1 MLLGVPIYV
10 AAAAG
15 LVVGSLPL
23 LAWSLAGVRVR
34 RTPLPENAA
43 ELPIDQ
49 RQALL
54 RTRPFDRIIL
64 PTMKALGRGV
74 RRISPA
80 GWIEALDRR
89 VRIAGSPGFWT
100 LERALAMKMVLG
112 IVGVI
117 GGFQWGGGLLFGS
130 AITGLLVGGFG
141 YVLPDLLLW
150 SRGKERQ
157 EIIQRE
163 LPDTLDQLT
172 ISVEAGLG
180 FDAALTRVASTGQ
193 GPLAEELR
201 RLLGEVK
208 VGVPRGEALR
218 HLLDRTD
225 VQELRH
231 FVLALQQAEEYG
243 LPVAR
248 VLRIQSSELRVKRR
262 QRAEEQAMKIPVK
275 IVFPLVLCIFPA
287 LFVVLLGPAVIRVM
301 RTLF

>member
-10 AAAAG
+10 LAASA
-15 LVVGSLPL
+15 LVVASFPL
-23 LAWSLAGVRVR
+23 LAYSVAGIRKK
-34 RTPLPENAA
+34 PLPQSAA
-43 ELPIDQ
+43 EVPVDQ

-54 RTRPFDRIIL
+54 RTGPLDRVIL
-64 PTMKALGRGV
+64 PTIRALGRGV

-80 GWIEALDRR
+80 GWIESLDRR
-89 VRIAGSPGFWT
+89 IRLAGSPRTWT
-100 LERALAMKMVLG
+100 LERALAFKMVLG
-112 IVGVI
+112 IAGIISGV
-117 GGFQWGGGLLFGS
+117 QWGGGLALGGMMTS
-130 AITGLLVGGFG
+130 LLAGAFG
-141 YVLPDLLLW
+141 YTLPDLLLW
-150 SRGKERQ
+150 SRGRERQ
-157 EIIQRE
+157 GLIQKE
-163 LPDTLDQLT
+163 LPDTMDQLT

-193 GPLAEELR
+193 GPLAEELQ
-201 RLLGEVK
+201 RLLGEIK
-208 VGVPRGEALR
+208 VGVPRREALR

-248 VLRIQSSELRVKRR
+248 VLRVQSAELRVKRR

>member
-1 MLLGVPIYV
+1 MLGVPIYV
-10 AAAAG
+10 FAASA
-15 LVVGSLPL
+15 LVVAAFPL
-23 LAWSLAGVRVR
+23 LAYSVAGMRKK
-34 RTPLPENAA
+34 PLPETAM
-43 ELPIDQ
+43 EIPLDQ

-54 RTRPFDRIIL
+54 RTGPLDRVIL
-64 PTMKALGRGV
+64 PTVKALGRGV

-80 GWIEALDRR
+80 GWIDALDRR
-89 VRIAGSPGFWT
+89 IRLAGSPRTWT
-100 LERALAMKMVLG
+100 LERTLAVKMVFG
-112 IVGVI
+112 I
-117 GGFQWGGGLLFGS
+117 GGLIGAMQWGGGLVPGGVL
-130 AITGLLVGGFG
+130 TGVIGGAFG
-141 YVLPDLLLW
+141 YALPDLLLW
-150 SRGKERQ
+150 SRGRERQ
-157 EIIQRE
+157 GLIQKE
-163 LPDTLDQLT
+163 LPDTMDQLT

-180 FDAALTRVASTGQ
+180 FDAAMTRVASTGQ
-193 GPLAEELR
+193 GPLAEELTR
-201 RLLGEVK
+201 MLGEIK
-208 VGVPRGEALR
+208 VGVPRRESLR

-248 VLRIQSSELRVKRR
+248 VLRVQSAELRIKRR

>member
-1 MLLGVPIYV
+1 
-10 AAAAG
+10 
-15 LVVGSLPL
+15 
-23 LAWSLAGVRVR
+23 
-34 RTPLPENAA
+34 
-43 ELPIDQ
+43 
-49 RQALL
+49 
-54 RTRPFDRIIL
+54 
-64 PTMKALGRGV
+64 
-74 RRISPA
+74 
-80 GWIEALDRR
+80 
-89 VRIAGSPGFWT
+89 
-100 LERALAMKMVLG
+100 
-112 IVGVI
+112 
-117 GGFQWGGGLLFGS
+117 LFGS
-130 AITGLLVGGFG
+130 VITGLLAGGFG

-287 LFVVLLGPAVIRVM
+287 LFVVLLGPAMIRVM

>member
-1 MLLGVPIYV
+1 MMLGVPIYV
-10 AAAAG
+10 LAASA
-15 LVVGSLPL
+15 LVVASLPL
-23 LAWSLAGVRVR
+23 LAYSVAGTRKK
-34 RTPLPENAA
+34 PLPETAA
-43 ELPIDQ
+43 ELPLDQ
-49 RQALL
+49 REALL
-54 RTRPFDRIIL
+54 RTGPLDRVIL
-64 PTMKALGRGV
+64 PTIKGLGRGV

-80 GWIEALDRR
+80 GWIDSTDRR
-89 VRIAGSPGFWT
+89 IRLAGSPRTWT
-100 LERALAMKMVLG
+100 LERTLAVKMILAIFG
-112 IVGVI
+112 II
-117 GGFQWGGGLLFGS
+117 GGTTWGGGLVASGMLTGVLAGLFGY
-130 AITGLLVGGFG
+130 A
-141 YVLPDLLLW
+141 LPDLLLW

-157 EIIQRE
+157 AAIQKE
-163 LPDTLDQLT
+163 LPDTMDQLT

-180 FDAALTRVASTGQ
+180 FDAAMTRVASTGQ

-201 RLLGEVK
+201 RMLGEVK
-208 VGVPRGEALR
+208 VGVPRKEALR

-231 FVLALQQAEEYG
+231 FVLALQQAEDYG

-248 VLRIQSSELRVKRR
+248 VLRVQSSELRVKRR

>member
-10 AAAAG
+10 FAASA
-15 LVVGSLPL
+15 LVVASFPL
-23 LAWSLAGVRVR
+23 LAYSVAGIRKK
-34 RTPLPENAA
+34 PLPQSAA
-43 ELPIDQ
+43 EVPVDQ

-54 RTRPFDRIIL
+54 RTGPLDRVIL
-64 PTMKALGRGV
+64 PTIRALGRGV

-80 GWIEALDRR
+80 GWIESLDRR
-89 VRIAGSPGFWT
+89 IRLAGSPRTWT
-100 LERALAMKMVLG
+100 LERALAFKMVLG
-112 IVGVI
+112 IAGIISGV
-117 GGFQWGGGLLFGS
+117 QWGGGLALGGMMTS
-130 AITGLLVGGFG
+130 LLAGAFG
-141 YVLPDLLLW
+141 YTLPDLLLW
-150 SRGKERQ
+150 SRGRERQ
-157 EIIQRE
+157 GLIQKE
-163 LPDTLDQLT
+163 LPDTMDQLT

-193 GPLAEELR
+193 GPLAEELQ
-201 RLLGEVK
+201 RLLGEIK
-208 VGVPRGEALR
+208 VGVPRREALR

-248 VLRIQSSELRVKRR
+248 VLRVQSAELRVKRR

>member
-1 MLLGVPIYV
+1 MLFDVPIYV
-10 AAAAG
+10 VAASA
-15 LVVGSLPL
+15 LVVGSFPV
-23 LAWSLAGVRVR
+23 LAYSLAGIRK
-34 RTPLPENAA
+34 RTPLPETAA

-54 RTRPFDRIIL
+54 RTGPLDRVIL
-64 PTMKALGRGV
+64 PTIRFLGRGV

-80 GWIEALDRR
+80 GWVEALNRR
-89 VRIAGSPGFWT
+89 IRIAGSPALWT

-112 IVGVI
+112 I
-117 GGFQWGGGLLFGS
+117 GGLISGLQWTGGLFGS
-130 AITGLLVGGFG
+130 VLTTVLAGAFG
-141 YVLPDLLLW
+141 YGLPDLLLW

-157 EIIQRE
+157 GLIQKE
-163 LPDTLDQLT
+163 LPDTMDQLT

-180 FDAALTRVASTGQ
+180 FDAALARVASTGQ

-201 RLLGEVK
+201 RLIGEVK
-208 VGVPRGEALR
+208 VGVPRREALR

-248 VLRIQSSELRVKRR
+248 VLRVQSTELRVKRR

-287 LFVVLLGPAVIRVM
+287 LFVVLLGPAMIRVM

>member
-1 MLLGVPIYV
+1 MLLGMPLYV
-10 AAAAG
+10 FAAAG
-15 LVVGSLPL
+15 LVVASFPL
-23 LAWSLAGVRVR
+23 LAYSVAGIRKK
-34 RTPLPENAA
+34 PLPESAV
-43 ELPIDQ
+43 EVPVDQ

-54 RTRPFDRIIL
+54 RTGPLDRVIL
-64 PTMKALGRGV
+64 PTIRALGRGV

-80 GWIEALDRR
+80 GWIESLDRR
-89 VRIAGSPGFWT
+89 IRLAGSPRTWT
-100 LERALAMKMVLG
+100 LERALAFKMVFG
-112 IVGVI
+112 IAGII
-117 GGFQWGGGLLFGS
+117 GGMQWGGGLALGGMMIGLF
-130 AITGLLVGGFG
+130 TGAFG
-141 YVLPDLLLW
+141 YTLPDLLLW
-150 SRGKERQ
+150 ARGRERQ
-157 EIIQRE
+157 GLIQKE
-163 LPDTLDQLT
+163 LPDTMDQLT

-193 GPLAEELR
+193 GPLAEELQ
-201 RLLGEVK
+201 RLLGEIK
-208 VGVPRGEALR
+208 VGVPRREALR

-248 VLRIQSSELRVKRR
+248 VLRVQSAELRIKRR

>member
-1 MLLGVPIYV
+1 MVLGVPIYV
-10 AAAAG
+10 FAASA
-15 LVVGSLPL
+15 LVVAAFPL
-23 LAWSLAGVRVR
+23 LAYSVAGMRKK
-34 RTPLPENAA
+34 PLPEMAS
-43 ELPIDQ
+43 EVPLDQ

-54 RTRPFDRIIL
+54 RTGPLDRVII

-74 RRISPA
+74 RRISPV
-80 GWIEALDRR
+80 GWIESLDRR
-89 VRIAGSPGFWT
+89 IRLAGSPRTWT
-100 LERALAMKMVLG
+100 LERALAMKMIFG
-112 IVGVI
+112 IAGII
-117 GGFQWGGGLLFGS
+117 GGLQWGGGLALGGMM
-130 AITGLLVGGFG
+130 TGMLAGAFG
-141 YVLPDLLLW
+141 YTLPDLLLW

-157 EIIQRE
+157 GIIQKE
-163 LPDTLDQLT
+163 LPDTMDQLT

-180 FDAALTRVASTGQ
+180 FDAAMTRVASTGQ

-201 RLLGEVK
+201 RMLGEIK
-208 VGVPRGEALR
+208 VGVPRREALR

-248 VLRIQSSELRVKRR
+248 VLRVQAGELRVKRR

>member
-1 MLLGVPIYV
+1 MVFGVPIYV
-10 AAAAG
+10 VAASA
-15 LVVGSLPL
+15 LVVASFPL
-23 LAWSLAGVRVR
+23 LLWSVAGMRKQ
-34 RTPLPENAA
+34 PLPETAA
-43 ELPIDQ
+43 EVPVDQ

-54 RTRPFDRIIL
+54 RTGPLDRVIL
-64 PTMKALGRGV
+64 PTMKAMGRGV

-80 GWIEALDRR
+80 GWITALDRR
-89 VRIAGSPGFWT
+89 IRLAGSPRTWT
-100 LERALAMKMVLG
+100 LERALAAKMVLG
-112 IVGVI
+112 IVGSI
-117 GGFQWGGGLLFGS
+117 GGIQWGGGAVTGGLM
-130 AITGLLVGGFG
+130 TGLLAGAFG
-141 YVLPDLLLW
+141 YTLPDLLLW
-150 SRGKERQ
+150 SRGRERQ
-157 EIIQRE
+157 SLIQKE
-163 LPDTLDQLT
+163 LPDTMDQLT

-180 FDAALTRVASTGQ
+180 FDAALARVASTGR

-201 RLLGEVK
+201 RLLGEIK
-208 VGVPRGEALR
+208 VGVPRREALR
-218 HLLDRTD
+218 HLLDRTE

-248 VLRIQSSELRVKRR
+248 VLRVQSAELRIKRR

>member
-54 RTRPFDRIIL
+54 RARPLDRVIL

-89 VRIAGSPGFWT
+89 VRIAGSSGFWT

-117 GGFQWGGGLLFGS
+117 GGFQWGGDILFGS
-130 AITGLLVGGFG
+130 AITGLLAGAFG

-157 EIIQRE
+157 GIIQRE

>member
-1 MLLGVPIYV
+1 V
-10 AAAAG
+10 
-15 LVVGSLPL
+15 
-23 LAWSLAGVRVR
+23 
-34 RTPLPENAA
+34 E
-43 ELPIDQ
+43 
-49 RQALL
+49 ALN
-54 RTRPFDRIIL
+54 
-64 PTMKALGRGV
+64 
-74 RRISPA
+74 RRI
-80 GWIEALDRR
+80 
-89 VRIAGSPGFWT
+89 RIAGSPALWT

-112 IVGVI
+112 I
-117 GGFQWGGGLLFGS
+117 GGLISGLQWTGGLFGS
-130 AITGLLVGGFG
+130 VLTTVLAGAFG
-141 YVLPDLLLW
+141 YGLPDLLLW

-157 EIIQRE
+157 GLIQKE
-163 LPDTLDQLT
+163 LPDTMDQLT

-180 FDAALTRVASTGQ
+180 FDAALARVASTGQ

-201 RLLGEVK
+201 RLIGEVK
-208 VGVPRGEALR
+208 VGVPRREALR

-248 VLRIQSSELRVKRR
+248 VLRVQSTELRVKRR

>member
-1 MLLGVPIYV
+1 MLGVPIYIV
-10 AAAAG
+10 AASA
-15 LVVGSLPL
+15 LVVSSLPL
-23 LAWSLAGVRVR
+23 LAYSLAGVRVR
-34 RTPLPENAA
+34 RSRLPETAA
-43 ELPIDQ
+43 EVPIDQ

-54 RTRPFDRIIL
+54 RTGPLDRVIL
-64 PTMKALGRGV
+64 PTVKALGRGV

-89 VRIAGSPGFWT
+89 IRIAGSPAVWT

-112 IVGVI
+112 VGGV
-117 GGFQWGGGLLFGS
+117 FGGLQFGS
-130 AITGLLVGGFG
+130 GLVGSGASILIAGAFG
-141 YVLPDLLLW
+141 YSLPDLLLW

-157 EIIQRE
+157 GLIQKE

-180 FDAALTRVASTGQ
+180 FDAALQRVATTGQ

-201 RLLGEVK
+201 RLLGEIK
-208 VGVPRGEALR
+208 VGVARREALR

-248 VLRIQSSELRVKRR
+248 VLRVQSSELRVKRR

-275 IVFPLVLCIFPA
+275 IVFPLVLCIFPS